1 MPLNINS
8 DCFQVGTYT
17 EVPFA
22 ISERSSSGA
31 DYVLRHYWSE
41 SQLKHLRK
49 NKVTYCT
56 RVKDGE
62 NIEFPFVLEDADIND
77 DGETLTYELTQPFE
91 IGIPR
96 NLSYISGNTYYGD
109 MIYDIVFLDG
119 YVYIYYVIGGVLEL
133 DENET
138 WSYVDKD
145 RDDTLTLMGFLTN
158 PMMLTNIDDYFFL
171 KNEMNRV
178 ADGDENS
185 NVVYKGDVT
194 ISEDVI
200 KPDVDGEI
208 WLYRVMFSE
217 NDYHIGDYLIVSK
230 QGVFHFGLNQVK
242 HKMSSGVRFCEKKE
256 WQLKNYEKDN
266 SVQIKMLFSNKRTA
280 VNILKDP
287 TIVKNLKEAKLIDY
301 TKMDDDVEGVYVLS
315 DEGKTM
321 ETSKFLMMERDFGK
335 IDAKVEN
342 LDNLILDR
350 GYASAFEMHFKLS
363 EVNTLEDMENYG
375 NNFFGL

>member
-1 MPLNINS
+1 
-8 DCFQVGTYT
+8 
-17 EVPFA
+17 
-22 ISERSSSGA
+22 
-31 DYVLRHYWSE
+31 
-41 SQLKHLRK
+41 
-49 NKVTYCT
+49 
-56 RVKDGE
+56 
-62 NIEFPFVLEDADIND
+62 
-77 DGETLTYELTQPFE
+77 
-91 IGIPR
+91 
-96 NLSYISGNTYYGD
+96 
-109 MIYDIVFLDG
+109 
-119 YVYIYYVIGGVLEL
+119 
-133 DENET
+133 
-138 WSYVDKD
+138 
-145 RDDTLTLMGFLTN
+145 
-158 PMMLTNIDDYFFL
+158 
-171 KNEMNRV
+171 MNRV

-287 TIVKNLKEAKLIDY
+287 TIVKNLKEVKLIDY

-363 EVNTLEDMENYG
+363 EVNTLEDMENFKSAVIRMVIKNPLVYIRTQLG
-375 NNFFGL
+375 AWSYISTANYYERKLDIISNFFTDLYVPTIWLLGLWVFLLVKKKWCFWFMTSCHLCHMGITTALLPASYFKYYYSEYLYAVLTIVLVLLLWRKKTHESKEI